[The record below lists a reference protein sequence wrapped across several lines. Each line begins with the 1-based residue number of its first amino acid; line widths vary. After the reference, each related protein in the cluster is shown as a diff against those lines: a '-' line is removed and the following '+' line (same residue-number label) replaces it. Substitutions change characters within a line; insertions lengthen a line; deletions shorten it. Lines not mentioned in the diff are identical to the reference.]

1 MEIART
7 DGTPTRGR
15 WAPSS
20 RAHAPRPVAV
30 YLQDEESHRLEP
42 VRAEPDDVA
51 LLALVAR
58 GDIESFQTF
67 YQRWA
72 GRVLAYVRRLSRS
85 REVDED
91 VVQDVFLSVWRKA
104 GSYRAERG
112 DVAGWLYTMTRNKL
126 VDLWRRAGLDVESD
140 AELPHLAAGRETG
153 GDLLLT
159 VQQALSRVETEQRRA
174 IEMAYFGGL
183 TYEET
188 ARRLALPVGTL
199 KSRIRAGLKT
209 MRSVLE
215 AG

>member
-1 MEIART
+1 MEISRT
-7 DGTPTRGR
+7 HGTSTRGR
-15 WAPSS
+15 WSLGAD
-20 RAHAPRPVAV
+20 RERPAAV
-30 YLQDEESHRLEP
+30 YLKDKESHRLKP

-67 YQRWA
+67 HERWA

-85 REVDED
+85 RELDED

-104 GSYRAERG
+104 GSYRPERG

-126 VDLWRRAGLDVESD
+126 VDLWRRAGLDAESD
-140 AELPHLAAGRETG
+140 EELARLTVDREAG

-199 KSRIRAGLKT
+199 KSRIRAGLRT